1 MVGIFLF
8 NKLSQINEWRKDH
21 RWKPD
26 EAQTETYVVQR
37 YIENPLLVGGEEV
50 RPPDLRTGHLVQ
62 PARVLPVLLGLR
74 TLHRVP
80 LLEQCEEAGRVVHAP
95 HQRRHS
101 KDGA

>member
-37 YIENPLLVGGEEV
+37 
-50 RPPDLRTGHLVQ
+50 
-62 PARVLPVLLGLR
+62 
-74 TLHRVP
+74 
-80 LLEQCEEAGRVVHAP
+80 
-95 HQRRHS
+95 
-101 KDGA
+101 